1 MIEEEIEDLMF
12 LKVHCVSRPMKSLP
26 SIHPPEMYI
35 FARVMKEVTET
46 SSVTSDPAQAA
57 TQLQSNPDMDQ
68 PASHTVQYVRERTA
82 NDV

>member
-35 FARVMKEVTET
+35 FARVTET